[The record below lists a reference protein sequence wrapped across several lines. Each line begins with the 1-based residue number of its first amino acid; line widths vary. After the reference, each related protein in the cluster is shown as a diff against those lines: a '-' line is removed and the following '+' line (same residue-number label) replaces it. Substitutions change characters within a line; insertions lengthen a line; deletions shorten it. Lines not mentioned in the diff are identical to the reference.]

1 MSGARPIKDFM
12 TKSVHTVRLETSLE
26 DAHRTMR
33 DQGIRHLPVFDGDK
47 LVGVVSERE
56 LEMLRAFPMIDM
68 ALTSVSDAMAEQTYV
83 VGPETPLR
91 DVARTMA
98 EKKFGSVLVAEGDQ
112 VRGIFT
118 TVDALAVVDLLL
130 SAE

>member
-1 MSGARPIKDFM
+1 MPGARPIKDFM
-12 TKSVHTVRLETSLE
+12 TQSVYTVSLETSLE
-26 DAHRTMR
+26 GAHRIMR
-33 DQGIRHLPVFDGDK
+33 DEGIRHLPVFDGKK

-83 VGPETPLR
+83 VAPDTPLQQ
-91 DVARTMA
+91 VVRTMA
-98 EKKFGSVLVAEGDQ
+98 ENKYGSALVVETDE

-118 TVDALAVVDLLL
+118 TIDALAVIDLLL
-130 SAE
+130 SGE